1 MAKKSKGV
9 MGAVPAPMPA
19 TMPAFEMREG
29 RPAYPA
35 FPTCQDQG
43 PSMKNLN
50 FVQAYAKGESGKG
63 FTAQTAN
70 GTAKDQGTGWNRD
83 EPWSSDWTAPEGG
96 PWKGGPSNR
105 TGE

>member
-9 MGAVPAPMPA
+9 MGSTPAAMPSPFMTA
-19 TMPAFEMREG
+19 PD

-70 GTAKDQGTGWNRD
+70 GTARDMGTGWNRD

>member
-1 MAKKSKGV
+1 MAKESKGV

-19 TMPAFEMREG
+19 TM
-29 RPAYPA
+29 PAYPA

-63 FTAQTAN
+63 FVSQTAN
-70 GTAKDQGTGWNRD
+70 GTARDMGTGHNRD
-83 EPWSSDWTAPEGG
+83 DERWTWPQASEGG